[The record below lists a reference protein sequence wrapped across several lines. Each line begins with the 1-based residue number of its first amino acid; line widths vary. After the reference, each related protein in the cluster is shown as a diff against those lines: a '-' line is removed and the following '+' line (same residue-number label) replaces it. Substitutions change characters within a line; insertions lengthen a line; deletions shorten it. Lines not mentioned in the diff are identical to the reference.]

1 MDGITSGI
9 VVGIIL
15 LLANVVKDV
24 LIARRAKKQ
33 AQSDGTQTKVQ
44 DHDQR
49 IDTLERHTKETHELA
64 KCTLAMC
71 IIIGDGMIQSG
82 INGDVKR
89 AFNEKKQDALK
100 ML

>member
-9 VVGIIL
+9 IVGAALIIL
-15 LLANVVKDV
+15 NVVKDI
-24 LIARRAKKQ
+24 LKAKHDKKV
-33 AQSDGTQTKVQ
+33 AKSDGTRSQVQ

-71 IIIGDGMIQSG
+71 VILGDGMVQSG
-82 INGDVKR
+82 INSDVKK
-89 AFNEKKQDALK
+89 AFNDKKQDALK